1 MRTSVLNP
9 LKRAYVSE
17 IDDFLTQ
24 FDQSHPEK
32 SQSQQKEIAKHARIA
47 QLRDN
52 ALSVNPLE
60 TKEIWQDF

>member
-1 MRTSVLNP
+1 MLNP
-9 LKRAYVSE
+9 LKREFVSE

-47 QLRDN
+47 QLRD
-52 ALSVNPLE
+52 SVSPVKPAE
-60 TKEIWQDF
+60 DKEIWEKF